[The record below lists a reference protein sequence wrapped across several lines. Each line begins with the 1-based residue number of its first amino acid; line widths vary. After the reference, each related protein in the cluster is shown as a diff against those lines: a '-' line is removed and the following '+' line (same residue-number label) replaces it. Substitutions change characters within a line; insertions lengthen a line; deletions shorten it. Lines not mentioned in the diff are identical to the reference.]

1 MDRRKF
7 NSGKIGNKG
16 GGRKSEVYKKNLAKA
31 IEMIIST
38 DEIIF
43 EMANIVKDMNSSP
56 ADKIKASTFLIDQ
69 VHGKARQKMD
79 IEVNSLLDGK
89 TTFELEALE
98 SASRL
103 MLEMKEDNNNTE
115 EV

>member
-1 MDRRKF
+1 
-7 NSGKIGNKG
+7 
-16 GGRKSEVYKKNLAKA
+16 
-31 IEMIIST
+31 
-38 DEIIF
+38 
-43 EMANIVKDMNSSP
+43 
-56 ADKIKASTFLIDQ
+56 
-69 VHGKARQKMD
+69 MD

>member
-1 MDRRKF
+1 MDKRKF
-7 NSGKIGNKG
+7 NKGTVGNKG

-43 EMANIVKDMNSSP
+43 QMANIVMDSNSSA
-56 ADKIKASTFLIDQ
+56 ADKIKASTFLIEQ
-69 VHGKARQKMD
+69 QHGKARQSVG
-79 IEVNSLLDGK
+79 IEVNNLLDGK
-89 TTFELEALE
+89 SIYEIEALE

-103 MLEMKEDNNNTE
+103 MLEMKEENNNTE